1 MWKKK
6 QEKIESDEIEL
17 SDNVA
22 DLHDLFIP
30 DGLLETK
37 DYLYLGPENYVR
49 TFVVSVYPREIYLGW
64 LDDLFSIE
72 GISLTTYI
80 EPVPDDKVAK
90 NLKKK
95 LDSVLTEIYSREKT
109 EILQTCLNLQQC
121 VMTFCQSLLLFK
133 LTVTKCFI

>member
-90 NLKKK
+90 NLKKNLILCLQK
-95 LDSVLTEIYSREKT
+95 YIQEK
-109 EILQTCLNLQQC
+109 
-121 VMTFCQSLLLFK
+121 K
-133 LTVTKCFI
+133 RRYYKHA